1 MEKIFC
7 QSFLIMSMVFAVFC
21 SFQHIFSKY
30 SIEGVYKKTTIIN
43 HSNLIVCGDDSCHII
58 KKYTIAENNTFNCF
72 EENLFIIFDLSSNN
86 KTKLSYSGFL
96 QPNNE
101 KILVDK
107 HTKSESC
114 RKIKRFGHK
123 NFYKLFIF
131 ILMKSYFLRYHVND
145 NNVLIL
151 FVESL
156 YLFDNSKVEEFIL
169 WELLK
174 NFDFFTAILYKL
186 NICCV
191 LNTEQR

>member
-58 KKYTIAENNTFNCF
+58 KKYTIAENNRFNCF

-86 KTKLSYSGFL
+86 KLKLTYSGFL

-107 HTKSESC
+107 QSKSESC
-114 RKIKRFGHK
+114 
-123 NFYKLFIF
+123 
-131 ILMKSYFLRYHVND
+131 
-145 NNVLIL
+145 
-151 FVESL
+151 
-156 YLFDNSKVEEFIL
+156 
-169 WELLK
+169 
-174 NFDFFTAILYKL
+174 
-186 NICCV
+186 
-191 LNTEQR
+191 